1 MAAQS
6 TSDPGPQ
13 APEGHRP
20 EKVAPQQVIQ
30 QGGVNLHPGINCR
43 HRGGLQV
50 QEARGGEP
58 HQDPLAGEIRRRVD
72 GGLTVLAARLR
83 GDDVGGGKSLMAA
96 AGAAKLEEEL
106 PLVVQGNG
114 QVPHL
119 QGAGSEPQ
127 RARGPEAVKRR
138 EPQGGEPLILK
149 GRHQAHPAVDAV
161 RVRAGLHVPQGAGRG
176 QERRD
181 GGDHG
186 PIGRLVPGRRAGDG
200 EAGLL
205 EQVRFRRVGRL
216 GLPGQEKRQRHV
228 AGRGRGPG
236 ELLIVFGAVGRGL
249 GEQDV
254 ENHRLGAGPPAIVDE
269 GGVDLPGPGPGNP
282 LSLEKIQVGLIHRH
296 HHHLGR
302 GGRQR
307 HPAEEHVQGLEAVGL
322 DGPGEIQDQG
332 QRQGRQGKPQGGQP
346 FGVPESGGKT
356 EIAFHSPLENR

>member
-1 MAAQS
+1 M
-6 TSDPGPQ
+6 
-13 APEGHRP
+13 
-20 EKVAPQQVIQ
+20 
-30 QGGVNLHPGINCR
+30 NLHPGINCG

-72 GGLTVLAARLR
+72 GRETVLAAGLR
-83 GDDVGGGKSLMAA
+83 GDDVGGGKPLVAA

-114 QVPHL
+114 EVPHL
-119 QGAGSEPQ
+119 QGAGGEPQ
-127 RARGPEAVKRR
+127 GARGPEAVKRR
-138 EPQGGEPLILK
+138 EPEGGKPLILK

-176 QERRD
+176 QQRRD

-186 PIGRLVPGRRAGDG
+186 PIGGLVPGRRAGDG

-205 EQVRFRRVGRL
+205 QQVRLRRVGRL
-216 GLPGQEKRQRHV
+216 GLPGQEKRHRHV
-228 AGRGRGPG
+228 AGCGRGLG
-236 ELLIVFGAVGRGL
+236 EPLVVFGAVGRGL

-269 GGVDLPGPGPGNP
+269 GTVELPGPGPGNP
-282 LSLEKIQVGLIHRH
+282 LGFEKVQVGLIHRH

-307 HPAEEHVQGLEAVGL
+307 HPAEEYIQGLEAVGL

-346 FGVPESGGKT
+346 FGVPESGGKA
-356 EIAFHSPLENR
+356 EVAFHSPLGKR